1 MFTTQKIA
9 AVYDQIGLYFS
20 ATRPRLSKKV
30 ISLLPNL
37 TPKARVLDLGCGN
50 GVLLTALDRRSLGE
64 GGSVDYTG
72 LDISQTLVTEAKK
85 LHPQNTFRLGDIT
98 DPTIWHGL
106 GKYDFIAALA
116 VFHHLPTPDDHIKL
130 LRNIKQHLKPSR
142 SVLVSVWRLDQPKF
156 DKYRTN
162 EKHLSIPFH
171 PARSAY
177 GTAVAGGGGPSRNFY
192 TFTDEELTELAKQAG
207 FSNIKTE
214 VIKDNLYLK
223 LA

>member
-1 MFTTQKIA
+1 MFDTRKIA
-9 AVYDQIGLYFS
+9 NTYDQIGLYFS
-20 ATRPRLSKKV
+20 ATRPKLSASAV
-30 ISLLPNL
+30 SLLPTL
-37 TPKARVLDLGCGN
+37 PPKAQVLDLGCGN
-50 GVLLTALDRRSLGE
+50 GVLLTALPKNT
-64 GGSVDYTG
+64 DYTG
-72 LDISQTLVTEAKK
+72 LDISQTLIDEARR
-85 LHPQNTFRLGDIT
+85 LHPKHKFIFANVL
-98 DPTIWHGL
+98 DPQTWPGL

-116 VFHHLPTPDDHIKL
+116 VFHHLPTPDDHTKL